1 MRTLSIFSSYL
12 VLFFMLVGIIL
23 SAGIGYRF
31 YQNETLAIESDF
43 RRDVDDK
50 AAALERELLIN
61 LEVLYAVKGLYN
73 SSDNV
78 TESEFR
84 KLASSFL
91 VRHQNIQALE
101 WIPRVSLGQREKYE
115 QQRRQLHPDFEFTER
130 EFQGS
135 MIRATERKEYFPVY
149 YVEPME
155 GNEVAFGFDLASNPK
170 REQILKK
177 SRDLD
182 LSLATASITLVQET
196 SNQKGFLMFMP
207 IYRGEP
213 NTLIKRRENLFGFVL
228 GVYRIGD
235 MLETAIKYTGAQG
248 INLKLVDNTGVSA
261 EQLYS
266 SYTSEQSLNT
276 TQIQLTYNKPLS
288 RFGGRQW
295 TLVSTPM
302 LGYIAERRSLLPF
315 ISCAFGILFTLLCGA
330 YTFAVIR
337 RSFLIK
343 VEVEERTQDLNEAK
357 LELEELSHTDGL
369 TKIANRRKFDEQF
382 EKEWQR
388 AVRSNTSLSLIMI
401 DIDNFKQFNDHYG
414 HLAGDQCLRDVAK
427 SLKSTMSRNTDLVA
441 RYGGEEFVILLPNT
455 NESELLADKC
465 RMIIEKLH
473 IPHEPSS
480 VSEYVTISL
489 GVISANPT
497 QNSDPLA
504 FSAKAD
510 KLLYLAKDLGKNR
523 VCIEEPLI
531 LQKGDVIDF
540 KAPKK

>member
-1 MRTLSIFSSYL
+1 MRAFSIFSNYL
-12 VLFFMLVGIIL
+12 VLFSILVGIIL
-23 SAGIGYRF
+23 SGGLGYSF
-31 YQNETLAIESDF
+31 YQNETQAIESDF

-61 LEVLYAVKGLYN
+61 LEVLYAVKGLFN
-73 SSDNV
+73 SSDDVN
-78 TESEFR
+78 EAEF
-84 KLASSFL
+84 KQLASSFL

-101 WIPRVSLGQREKYE
+101 WIPRVSLEQRDKYE
-115 QQRRQLHPDFEFTER
+115 QQRRKFYPDFEFTER

-135 MIRATERKEYFPVY
+135 MIRATDRKEYFPVY

-170 REQILKK
+170 RDKILKK

-182 LSLATASITLVQET
+182 LALATASITLVQEV

-207 IYRGEP
+207 IYLGDP
-213 NTLIKRRENLFGFVL
+213 NTLIKRREQLTGFVL

-235 MLETAIKYTGAQG
+235 MFETAIRYTGAQG
-248 INLKLVDNTGVSA
+248 INLKLIDNTSISA

-266 SYTSEQSLNT
+266 SYATEQHQDK
-276 TQIQLTYNKPLS
+276 TQLKLIYNKPLS

-295 TLVSTPM
+295 TLVATPS

-315 ISCAFGILFTLLCGA
+315 ISCAFGVLFVLLAGA
-330 YTFAVIR
+330 YISAIIR
-337 RSFLIK
+337 RSSLIK
-343 VEVEERTQDLNEAK
+343 VEVEARTQDLNEAK
-357 LELEELSHTDGL
+357 LELEQLSHTDSL
-369 TKIANRRKFDEQF
+369 TKIANRRKFDDKF

-388 AVRSNTSLSLIMI
+388 AVRSKTSLSLIMI

-427 SLKSTMSRNTDLVA
+427 SLQSTMSRNTDLVA

-455 NESELLADKC
+455 NEPALLADKC
-465 RMIIEKLH
+465 LINVEKLR

-480 VSEYVTISL
+480 VSEYVTISI
-489 GVISANPT
+489 GVISTSPT
-497 QNSDPLA
+497 YNSDPLA
-504 FSAKAD
+504 LSAKVD

-523 VCIEEPLI
+523 VCVDEPI
-531 LQKGDVIDF
+531 IIPNGDVIDF
-540 KAPKK
+540 KSPNK